1 MLLGEEPGEGKIRF
15 GPSVKYGYLPQVIHF
30 DHPERTLYDTMLYE
44 KNCTPQAARDRL
56 GAFLFSG
63 EDVFK
68 TVGTLSG
75 GEQSRLRLC
84 MLMDDKINLLILDE
98 PTNHLDVASREW
110 IECAIDDYEGTLIFV
125 SHDRYFV
132 EKFATRV
139 WELENGTIR
148 DFHCGYAKYRS
159 IKEHEAMQR
168 VPEKQEK
175 APKPVRQMPD
185 KELQKLVRRLERE
198 IAAQEDAV
206 AALDRALE
214 AASSDYQELVRLTA
228 EREEAENK
236 LEELMT
242 QWETAASQIEE

>member
-1 MLLGEEPGEGKIRF
+1 M
-15 GPSVKYGYLPQVIHF
+15 SVKSSARKMAVVAQHNYYNF
-30 DHPERTLYDTMLYE
+30 DFTVREVVLMGRAPHKKTLERDNAKDYQIVDEAL
-44 KNCTPQAARDRL
+44 
-56 GAFLFSG
+56 
-63 EDVFK
+63 K
-68 TVGTLSG
+68 TVQMETFADRTFSTLSG
-75 GEQSRLRLC
+75 GEQQRVILARALAQQTPA
-84 MLMDDKINLLILDE
+84 LILDE